1 MYKCWTVYCHLSFAW
16 GNHQRTWKTIAT
28 FFDSLQSRGAKS
40 LRTNW
45 PSVHP
50 VCTLQNFP
58 VHSLGEADTFN
69 TCSRSV
75 VAWYMAKTIQ
85 LHAFHKSVYAR
96 VLSKHFT
103 ASKFKV
109 WVASI
114 IGHSHS
120 NKGQKHGT
128 AFLALCSLQ
137 KHLHSEFRL
146 CFQTKIKGDAVDD
159 LDKLGSDLSAKL
171 HHSFVSR
178 LRGTELHCSKS
189 SVRTNLWSRKGRVK
203 LLSCGMKAMAL
214 VSNSGRKSSQQPS
227 SREIQDNNIVT
238 EMGGSYSL

>member
-1 MYKCWTVYCHLSFAW
+1 
-16 GNHQRTWKTIAT
+16 
-28 FFDSLQSRGAKS
+28 
-40 LRTNW
+40 
-45 PSVHP
+45 
-50 VCTLQNFP
+50 
-58 VHSLGEADTFN
+58 
-69 TCSRSV
+69 
-75 VAWYMAKTIQ
+75 MAKTIQ

-146 CFQTKIKGDAVDD
+146 CFQKKKSKVTQLMTWIN
-159 LDKLGSDLSAKL
+159 LDQIFLPSFTILSSQDSGA
-171 HHSFVSR
+171 
-178 LRGTELHCSKS
+178 
-189 SVRTNLWSRKGRVK
+189 
-203 LLSCGMKAMAL
+203 LSCTAQSLRFEPTSEAEKDA
-214 VSNSGRKSSQQPS
+214 SNSCL
-227 SREIQDNNIVT
+227 VA
-238 EMGGSYSL
+238 